1 MKTAYINSFPPQ
13 EFYEEG
19 LDWKRKLELLS
30 FNTGNLLYVAELRKQ
45 LDYEMETWFGEPRFQ
60 TDEFSAGVIPASNML
75 RKRDNGAIIWADAI
89 EKVKFP
95 VTLAGLGAQSY
106 YDCRTP
112 VAVVEQLSEEMKEAF
127 RRIAAQTVSLG
138 VRGEFTAECLELI
151 GVKNYRI
158 IGCPSFY
165 QNLDGTIDTLPDP
178 TFDKVAVNI
187 DIGRSI
193 SGKVL
198 DMGAELEA
206 EWIMQGMSEGPD
218 IVFDDKP
225 MRKELLKEYR
235 GTGMNSEKLK
245 SYMMRHAHMFFDL
258 DEWKKYLK
266 DNGFSFS
273 FGMRFHGN
281 MIAYLCGIP
290 ALWITH
296 DSRTRELTA
305 TLKLPHIDLE
315 EYKNT
320 KYKEELLERCDYT
333 ETYKNYDR
341 MINEYI
347 AFLEENGI
355 KHKFKMKRG
364 GA

>member
-1 MKTAYINSFPPQ
+1 
-13 EFYEEG
+13 
-19 LDWKRKLELLS
+19 
-30 FNTGNLLYVAELRKQ
+30 
-45 LDYEMETWFGEPRFQ
+45 
-60 TDEFSAGVIPASNML
+60 
-75 RKRDNGAIIWADAI
+75 
-89 EKVKFP
+89 
-95 VTLAGLGAQSY
+95 
-106 YDCRTP
+106 
-112 VAVVEQLSEEMKEAF
+112 
-127 RRIAAQTVSLG
+127 
-138 VRGEFTAECLELI
+138 
-151 GVKNYRI
+151 
-158 IGCPSFY
+158 
-165 QNLDGTIDTLPDP
+165 
-178 TFDKVAVNI
+178 
-187 DIGRSI
+187 
-193 SGKVL
+193 
-198 DMGAELEA
+198 
-206 EWIMQGMSEGPD
+206 
-218 IVFDDKP
+218 